1 MGNRARLSRP
11 ASGPAS
17 CGATARRALKK
28 IIETELN
35 RTYAFGK
42 YAQNVAGVD
51 GVHADLER
59 LTTAYWPE
67 GRCRNGYPEHRKR
80 ARRRHCD
87 AERKTMVS
95 NFERILDEIR
105 KEAHRIAGTY
115 GLEPEAVV
123 KLIMD
128 IVDLED
134 RNRVKA
140 EARINQRIRGNDRK
154 CHAYPHGSREGA

>member
-1 MGNRARLSRP
+1 
-11 ASGPAS
+11 
-17 CGATARRALKK
+17 
-28 IIETELN
+28 
-35 RTYAFGK
+35 
-42 YAQNVAGVD
+42 
-51 GVHADLER
+51 
-59 LTTAYWPE
+59 
-67 GRCRNGYPEHRKR
+67 
-80 ARRRHCD
+80 
-87 AERKTMVS
+87 MVS

-140 EARINQRIRGNDRK
+140 EARINQRIKGMIENATRPD
-154 CHAYPHGSREGA
+154 GSREGA